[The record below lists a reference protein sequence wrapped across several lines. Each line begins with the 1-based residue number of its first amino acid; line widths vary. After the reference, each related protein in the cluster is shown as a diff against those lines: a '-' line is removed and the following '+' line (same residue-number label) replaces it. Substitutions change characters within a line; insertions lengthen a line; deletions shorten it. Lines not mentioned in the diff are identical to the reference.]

1 MKFKKMTLMTDRI
14 EYRNNNLAHG
24 EFKLKPML
32 SREIKKLNMNV
43 YFTRLNLKI
52 ENSRENPFPI
62 NLSISLRGVFEFDD
76 IFDESEVTSFLRKEA
91 VEILYPYLR
100 TLVTNVTTMALMPPI
115 VLPIVD
121 IAKLFPDTTES
132 QASFNI
138 NIQ

>member
-1 MKFKKMTLMTDRI
+1 MTLMTDRI
-14 EYRNNNLAHG
+14 EYHNNNLARG
-24 EFKLKPML
+24 EFKLKPLL
-32 SREIKKLNMNV
+32 SREIKKLKENI
-43 YFTRLNLKI
+43 YFTRLNIKI

-62 NLSISLRGVFEFDD
+62 NLTISLRAVFEFEDV
-76 IFDESEVTSFLRKEA
+76 FDESEVTAFLKKEA

-100 TLVTNVTTMALMPPI
+100 TLVTNVTTMALLPPI

-121 IAKLFPDTTES
+121 IAKLFPDTMES